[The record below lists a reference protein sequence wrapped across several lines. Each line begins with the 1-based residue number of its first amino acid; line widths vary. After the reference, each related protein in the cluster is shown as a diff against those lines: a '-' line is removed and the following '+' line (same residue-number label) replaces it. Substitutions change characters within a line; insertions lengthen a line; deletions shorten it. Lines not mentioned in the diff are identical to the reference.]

1 MPNTIYI
8 PDKTWTDL
16 EQEPIFQKFMQE
28 YFDLLQKE
36 LNKVE
41 VKGHS
46 YNSYYYNCGQI
57 HDRWNPSW
65 QPFKLLSLIC
75 NKYDYDP
82 LIVRDIIEDR
92 IGRKFQCECELLRD
106 DRARRRFEL
115 ERIYGVDFSGMS
127 GQRDFDIL

>member
-28 YFDLLQKE
+28 YFDLLLKK

-46 YNSYYYNCGQI
+46 HNSYYYNCGQI
-57 HDRWNPSW
+57 HDRRNPSW
-65 QPFKLLSLIC
+65 QPFKLLSQIC
-75 NKYDYDP
+75 KKFDYDF
-82 LIVRDIIEDR
+82 LIARDIIEER
-92 IGRKFQCECELLRD
+92 ISRRLECECQLLRD

-115 ERIYGVDFSGMS
+115 ERIYGVDFSGMY
-127 GQRDFDIL
+127 GQRDFDIF